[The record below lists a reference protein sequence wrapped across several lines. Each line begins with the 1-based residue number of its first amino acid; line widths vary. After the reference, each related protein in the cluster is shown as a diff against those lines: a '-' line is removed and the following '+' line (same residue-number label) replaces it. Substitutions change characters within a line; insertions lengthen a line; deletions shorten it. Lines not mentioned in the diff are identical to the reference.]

1 LMYKG
6 APNRSHIYLLS
17 HSFVRSSQALRCQSE
32 ELMPVRLIDSLA
44 STEALAEVFSDRS
57 ILQAM
62 LDFETALAQVEA
74 RLKII
79 PQAAA
84 DAIKASARTDVFDI
98 AALSHD
104 TLRAGTPGIALVKA
118 LTGIVC
124 SKDAAAAEFVHWG
137 ATSQDVADTALIL
150 LLKRAQ
156 PAIEADLVRAEVAL
170 WRLAEQ
176 HAHTIMLGRTL
187 LQAAPPVTFGLKV
200 AGWLASIHRGKE
212 RLTQTFSDAL
222 LVQFGGASG
231 TLAALGPQGPAVA
244 RGLAQELGLTCPD
257 APWHTHRDRLAAVVC
272 ACGVLTGSLGKVARD
287 VTLLMQGEVSEVA
300 EPGGQGRGGSSTMP
314 HKRNPIGC
322 AVTLAAANR
331 MPGLVASFLSAMLQ
345 EHERAVGGWQ
355 SEWPTIAAVIQATG
369 LAVASIAEIA
379 EGLAVNSTHMRA
391 NLDAT
396 QGTIFAEKATFLL
409 AKKLGRNSA
418 QQLLEH
424 ATRCALEQGR
434 SLAKVLGEMPEVTR
448 HLDQAAL
455 GKLEVAEDYL
465 GSADTFRTQQLRASG
480 LPNTNKKKQQNKKK
494 RD

>member
-1 LMYKG
+1 
-6 APNRSHIYLLS
+6 
-17 HSFVRSSQALRCQSE
+17 
-32 ELMPVRLIDSLA
+32 MPVRLIDSLA

-244 RGLAQELGLTCPD
+244 
-257 APWHTHRDRLAAVVC
+257 
-272 ACGVLTGSLGKVARD
+272 
-287 VTLLMQGEVSEVA
+287 
-300 EPGGQGRGGSSTMP
+300 
-314 HKRNPIGC
+314 
-322 AVTLAAANR
+322 
-331 MPGLVASFLSAMLQ
+331 
-345 EHERAVGGWQ
+345 GGW
-355 SEWPTIAAVIQATG
+355 
-369 LAVASIAEIA
+369 
-379 EGLAVNSTHMRA
+379 RR
-391 NLDAT
+391 NL
-396 QGTIFAEKATFLL
+396 G
-409 AKKLGRNSA
+409 
-418 QQLLEH
+418 
-424 ATRCALEQGR
+424 
-434 SLAKVLGEMPEVTR
+434 
-448 HLDQAAL
+448 
-455 GKLEVAEDYL
+455 
-465 GSADTFRTQQLRASG
+465 
-480 LPNTNKKKQQNKKK
+480 
-494 RD
+494 